1 MSENDNATE
10 NDTDNENTDES
21 TTSKDSAGTA
31 SDEFSRDCIKLVPY
45 PKIVF
50 MYPTLVFSL
59 VVAICLSVVGEPR
72 VELAPSA
79 AETEQ
84 AATNQDIL
92 LKETTIKQGVA
103 VFLSLTFLG
112 LLTINLLVLTFDF
125 PRSHSLTLIIFLLAI
140 FLGLLLLSQWKP
152 GLLGW
157 ITNWLSSLQPMANAT
172 FYWMIFAIGTSIAIA
187 VKVVVKFDYWEIRP
201 NEILHRH
208 GLWGNLRRYSA
219 PHVRIDKEVND
230 VFEHLLLKSG
240 RLILQPSGEQRAFV
254 LDNILNIDKREEE
267 ITKLLGILKVDVR
280 DN

>member
-1 MSENDNATE
+1 MPEEEKDVE
-10 NDTDNENTDES
+10 NDTDTEESGENTG
-21 TTSKDSAGTA
+21 KAPAGDDFA
-31 SDEFSRDCIKLVPY
+31 RDCIKLVPY

-50 MYPTLVFSL
+50 MYPTLVLAL

-72 VELAPSA
+72 VELATSA
-79 AETEQ
+79 AEMEQ
-84 AATNQDIL
+84 AGINDAML
-92 LKETTIKQGVA
+92 IKQAIIQQGVA
-103 VFLSLTFLG
+103 VFLSLVFLG
-112 LLTINLLVLTFDF
+112 LFAINLLVLTFDF
-125 PRSHSLTLIIFLLAI
+125 PRSHSLTLLILLLAI

-152 GLLGW
+152 GLLGS
-157 ITNWLSSLQPMANAT
+157 ITDWLSSLQPMANAT
-172 FYWMIFAIGTSIAIA
+172 FYWMIFGIGMAIAIA

-201 NEILHRH
+201 NEILHHH

-230 VFEHLLLKSG
+230 VFEHVLLKSG